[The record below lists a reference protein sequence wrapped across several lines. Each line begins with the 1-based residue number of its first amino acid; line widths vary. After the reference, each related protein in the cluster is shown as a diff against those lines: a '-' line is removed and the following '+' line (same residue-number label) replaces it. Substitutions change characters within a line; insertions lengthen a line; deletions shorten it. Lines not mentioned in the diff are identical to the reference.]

1 LNRSFWSGLTH
12 HLAQVIYCPACQW
25 WGRAIAGTT
34 FICLG
39 ATISQRFIWEPQLKV
54 GTTVDWDIVVPYTA
68 KVVDVEAT
76 KRAMEVARKDVPL
89 LYRVDAQATLRSKKK
104 LAELISFSDRARLQV
119 GVVPYFST
127 SWVSLDLQIYLRAC
141 SEKTLRQIEVSAG
154 KLVSR
159 SNIAPTDFRD
169 RQVWELARLRA
180 ENQYN
185 SFSQKLTEIRAD
197 YRRAQLSLEPV
208 FTNGTKSILGLSEP
222 EWQQTRS
229 LSHKALI
236 EILAG
241 GLVPGLPAEMRLNRI
256 RDRKAITASP
266 ESLIVA
272 EVILDRAL
280 FPNLKPDHLATEQ
293 MTTQVVKSVEPQ
305 IITLAAGTILVK
317 AGDRLGEREFA
328 FLDTLGLTQ
337 RRLNITA
344 ISLVL
349 VGVAGGMFV
358 VWLAIAYGS
367 KWLKMRLRLPDLAT
381 IAVVAIGVTITGVT
395 LGGNLGLA
403 ALPFIPLAAAGMI
416 LGSFYGNRVATLS
429 TLILGFWLWL
439 GIELTATA
447 YLPIILGAIV
457 AAVFTNRPQTRSQL
471 AMIGL
476 LVAAVQ
482 AISYL
487 ILASFSG
494 NLVTLAIIYYATG
507 GLISS
512 MVALGAIPYLEQL
525 SYYPTPIRLAEL
537 ANLDR
542 PLLRRLVTEAPGT
555 FQHTLF
561 VANLAEAGARELGA
575 DTALVRTGTLYHDV
589 GKTLKPEYFIENQMG
604 QSNPHD
610 LMDDPW
616 HSATIIKEHVSG
628 GLKLAQKYRLPLLLQ
643 AFIPEHQG
651 TIAISYFYYKAKEKL
666 PEVHEDEFR
675 YPGPIPQSRE
685 TAIVMLAD
693 ACEAALRSL
702 GNDTSLEQSVEM
714 VNRIFQ
720 KRWDDRQLLDSELTQ
735 SDLERLAPVFI
746 RVWQQHNH
754 GRIKYPAL
762 VQKLDPTG
770 SAIPE
775 RADPTK
781 TEFRAEVAATGKLQ
795 APL

>member
-1 LNRSFWSGLTH
+1 LNKSFWSDLRH
-12 HLAQVIYCPACQW
+12 NLAQVIYCPACQW
-25 WGRAIAGTT
+25 WGRALFGTT
-34 FICLG
+34 FVCLG
-39 ATISQRFIWEPQLKV
+39 ATLSQRFIWEPQLKV
-54 GTTVDWDIVVPYTA
+54 GTTVMWDIVVPHTA

-76 KRAMEVARKDVPL
+76 KRVVQAARKDLPL
-89 LYRVDAQATLRSKKK
+89 MYQIDAQATQKSQQK
-104 LAELISFSDRARLQV
+104 LAELITLGDRARQQA
-119 GVVPYFST
+119 GAFPYFS
-127 SWVSLDLQIYLRAC
+127 SSLISLDTQRYLRA
-141 SEKTLRQIEVSAG
+141 SSKTNLLQIQANARQPVSSNLAG
-154 KLVSR
+154 G
-159 SNIAPTDFRD
+159 D
-169 RQVWELARLRA
+169 RQAQELAEILT
-180 ENQYN
+180 EDQYGN
-185 SFSQKLTEIRAD
+185 FNQKLTEARAN
-197 YRRAQLSLEPV
+197 YRRAQANLNPV
-208 FTNGTKSILGLSEP
+208 FTNGTKSLLDLSEP
-222 EWQQTRS
+222 DWQQTKIVS
-229 LSHKALI
+229 QKALT

-241 GLVPGLPAEMRLNRI
+241 GLVAGLPAEMRRSRI
-256 RDRKAITASP
+256 RDQVLTSNP
-266 ESLIVA
+266 ESRVVT
-272 EVILDRAL
+272 EVILDRSL
-280 FPNLKPDHLATEQ
+280 FANLKPDHLATEQ
-293 MTTQVVKSVEPQ
+293 IATQVVKSIEPQ
-305 IITLAAGTILVK
+305 MVTLAAGTILVK
-317 AGDRLGEREFA
+317 AGDRLGEREFT
-328 FLDTLGLTQ
+328 FLDGLGLTQ
-337 RRLNITA
+337 RRLNILA

-349 VGVAGGMFV
+349 GGVAGGMV
-358 VWLAIAYGS
+358 LVWLAIAYGS
-367 KWLKMRLRLPDLAT
+367 RWLKMRLHLPDLAT
-381 IAVVAIGVTITGVT
+381 IAVVAIGVTFTSVT
-395 LGGNLGLA
+395 LGANLGLA
-403 ALPFIPLAAAGMI
+403 VLPFIPLAGAGMI
-416 LGSFYGNRVATLS
+416 LGSFYGNRLAALATS
-429 TLILGFWLWL
+429 ILGFWLWL
-439 GIELTATA
+439 GIELTLSA
-447 YLPIILGAIV
+447 YLPILLGAIA

-476 LVAAVQ
+476 LVAAIQ

-487 ILASFSG
+487 ILASIGG
-494 NLVTLAIIYYATG
+494 NLVTLAIVYYAAG

-604 QSNPHD
+604 QLNPHD

-702 GNDTSLEQSVEM
+702 GADTSLEQSVEM

-720 KRWDDRQLLDSELTQ
+720 KRWDDGQLLDSGLSEANLGQ
-735 SDLERLAPVFI
+735 LAPVFI

-762 VQKLDPTG
+762 AQKLDPTG
-770 SAIPE
+770 SAMPE
-775 RADPTK
+775 HIHQAIG
-781 TEFRAEVAATGKLQ
+781 FRAELPTAATEKSQ
-795 APL
+795 VPL